1 MEEMMT
7 QLDSTETRTVQIRLP
22 VVIEARLQEKAK
34 QVGLSL
40 VTYLE
45 ELAEQDSVADP
56 MPELL
61 EEAIRRTTSRTTE
74 QVLADREAILKTA
87 RRARPLPPGKTLADV
102 VAGTWPGDESDDE
115 IRMQLERL
123 S

>member
-1 MEEMMT
+1 MAR
-7 QLDSTETRTVQIRLP
+7 LDSTETRTVSLRLP

-40 VTYLE
+40 VSYIE
-45 ELAEQDSVADP
+45 VLAERDSIADP

-61 EEAIRRTTSRTTE
+61 EEATRRMTSRTPE

-115 IRMQLERL
+115 VRMQLERL

>member
-1 MEEMMT
+1 MT
-7 QLDSTETRTVQIRLP
+7 QLDSTETRIVQIRLP

-34 QVGLSL
+34 RFGLSL

-61 EEAIRRTTSRTTE
+61 EEAIRRMTSRTPE
-74 QVLADREAILKTA
+74 QVLADRETILKTA
-87 RRARPLPPGKTLADV
+87 RRARQLPPGKTLADV
-102 VAGTWPGDESDDE
+102 VAGTWPGDESDDV